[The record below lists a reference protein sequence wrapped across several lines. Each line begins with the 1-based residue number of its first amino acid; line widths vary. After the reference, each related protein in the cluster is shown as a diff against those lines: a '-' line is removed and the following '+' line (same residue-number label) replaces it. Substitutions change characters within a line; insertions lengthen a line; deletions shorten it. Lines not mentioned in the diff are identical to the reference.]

1 MSKIDILANRY
12 QGRERRAVEPRFNPK
27 EARIELIG
35 TEKELS
41 DLTPR
46 FLRRQFN
53 ALFDWQPEFI
63 EINHKRTS
71 FQPAAVLIPIIQR
84 ENGLTVLF
92 TERSLWV
99 SDHAGQIS
107 FPGGRWELSDE
118 SLIMTALRET
128 KEEIGLESKYI
139 EVIGS
144 LPLHTTVSG
153 YEVTPVVGLVSPP
166 FELHLD
172 DREVKGVF
180 EVPLSFL
187 MNGAHHQKRVVTLE
201 DEVRRFFSIEYQSF
215 FIWGSTAN
223 MLRNLFHF
231 LRVNE

>member
-1 MSKIDILANRY
+1 MSKIDILSNRHR
-12 QGRERRAVEPRFNPK
+12 GRQRSTAESRFNPR
-27 EARIELIG
+27 EATIELIG

-41 DLTPR
+41 DLTPS
-46 FLRRQFN
+46 FLRRRFN
-53 ALFDWQPEFI
+53 SVFDWQPEFI
-63 EINHKRTS
+63 EKNNKHTS
-71 FQPAAVLIPIIQR
+71 FRQAAVLIPIIQR
-84 ENGLTVLF
+84 ENGLSVLF

-118 SLIMTALRET
+118 SLVMTALRET
-128 KEEIGLESKYI
+128 QEEIGLESKYI
-139 EVIGS
+139 EVIGN

-153 YEVTPVVGLVSPP
+153 YEVTPVVGLVSSP

-172 DREVKGVF
+172 GREVKGVF

-187 MNGAHHQKRVVTLE
+187 MNGACYQKRVVTLE
-201 DEVRRFFSIEYQSF
+201 DEVRRFFSIQYQSF
-215 FIWGSTAN
+215 FIWGVTAN

-231 LRVNE
+231 LRAE